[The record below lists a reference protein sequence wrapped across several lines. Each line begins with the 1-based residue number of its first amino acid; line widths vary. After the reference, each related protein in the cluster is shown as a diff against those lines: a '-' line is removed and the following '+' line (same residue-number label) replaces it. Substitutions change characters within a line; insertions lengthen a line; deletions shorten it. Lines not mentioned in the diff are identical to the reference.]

1 MVLHN
6 SGMQTCKAHMEH
18 PLVGSLVV
26 TSPAGVLQEGFDIC
40 RQTTSEHRPKRTTSF
55 KRLDLRANV
64 LIPLVACKHTS
75 LVCFHPF
82 HSSVPILTHTAK
94 LFGGQPALQYT
105 LNYYFLVGQS
115 GHRSVKG
122 TLVDA
127 VKLWFSGFKLNL
139 HSRVET

>member
-26 TSPAGVLQEGFDIC
+26 NSPAGVLQEGFNIC
-40 RQTTSEHRPKRTTSF
+40 RQTTPEHRPKRTTSF

-64 LIPLVACKHTS
+64 VIPLVACKHTS

-82 HSSVPILTHTAK
+82 HSSVPILTHMAK

-115 GHRSVKG
+115 GHHSVKG
-122 TLVDA
+122 TLISGCSKV
-127 VKLWFSGFKLNL
+127 VIQWFQIGF
-139 HSRVET
+139 T